1 MTPPFRVAYR
11 SVMPLEPIFIAI
23 AIAFSTVCLLAGE
36 VLVQSHRA
44 KGARP
49 CNRISPPSKIN
60 TLTRTNSTAPLPHN
74 GPPSRSRRP
83 SGATVSDR

>member
-1 MTPPFRVAYR
+1 MTPPFRVVYR
-11 SVMPLEPIFIAI
+11 SAMPFEPIFIAI

-49 CNRISPPSKIN
+49 CNRISPPSKIDASV
-60 TLTRTNSTAPLPHN
+60 NSTVPQPHN
-74 GPPSRSRRP
+74 GSSSRSRRP
-83 SGATVSDR
+83 SSATR